1 MASSFNLFRW
11 LPTLWATFFDRMQK
25 VIWITGCRGFIGRHL
40 AAWLSGRG
48 HIVVGIGHGPWPTAE
63 AQAWGV
69 RRWLNGGIHASN
81 LQQLLRDAGPPEY
94 IFHLAGGS
102 SVGAS
107 IDNPYEDFTR
117 TVATTAELLEWMR
130 LAASNARL
138 ISVSSAAVYGAGH
151 TGPIREEQALLP
163 SSPYGYHKLMMENV
177 CRSYAANYGLTI
189 TVVRLFSVYGSWL
202 KKQVLWDMC
211 TCLAS
216 GTRQLVLGG
225 TGEELRDWTD
235 IRDVVRALE
244 FTMGLATD
252 PETLAIFNIGSGQGT
267 SVSSIAAMVLESW
280 PAPARVVFSGEARPG
295 NPCSLVAD
303 GWYLRKNGFAW
314 SVPVKS
320 GVHDYVRWYLQSSR
334 GDV

>member
-1 MASSFNLFRW
+1 LRQEIPFSG
-11 LPTLWATFFDRMQK
+11 DRIQK

-40 AAWLSGRG
+40 ASWLSRQG
-48 HIVVGIGHGPWPTAE
+48 HTVVGIGHGPWPPAE

-69 RRWLNGGIHASN
+69 QRWLNGGIHASN
-81 LQQLLRDAGPPEY
+81 LQQLLRDGGPPDY

-107 IDNPYEDFTR
+107 IANPYEDFTR

-130 LAASNARL
+130 LGARNARL
-138 ISVSSAAVYGAGH
+138 VSVSSAAVYGAGH
-151 TGPIREEQALLP
+151 TGPIREEHALLP
-163 SSPYGYHKLMMENV
+163 FSPYGYHKLMMENL
-177 CRSYAANYGLTI
+177 CLSYAANYGLAVI
-189 TVVRLFSVYGSWL
+189 VMRLFSVYGSWL

-211 TCLAS
+211 SSLAS

-244 FTMGLATD
+244 FAMGLASD
-252 PETLAIFNIGSGQGT
+252 PDAMAVFNVGSGEAT
-267 SVSSIAAMVLESW
+267 SVGRIAAMVLESW
-280 PAPARVVFSGEARPG
+280 PTPAKVVFNGQARPG

-303 GWYLRKNGFAW
+303 GWFLQQKGFAW
-314 SVPVKS
+314 TVPTNR
-320 GVHDYVRWYLQSSR
+320 GVRDYVQWYLQSPRS
-334 GDV
+334 DL

>member
-1 MASSFNLFRW
+1 
-11 LPTLWATFFDRMQK
+11 
-25 VIWITGCRGFIGRHL
+25 
-40 AAWLSGRG
+40 
-48 HIVVGIGHGPWPTAE
+48 
-63 AQAWGV
+63 
-69 RRWLNGGIHASN
+69 

-117 TVATTAELLEWMR
+117 TVSTTAELLEWMR
-130 LAASNARL
+130 LAARTARL
-138 ISVSSAAVYGAGH
+138 VSVSSAAVYGAGH

-163 SSPYGYHKLMMENV
+163 FSPYGYHKLMMENV
-177 CRSYAANYGLTI
+177 CGSYAANYGLAV
-189 TVVRLFSVYGSWL
+189 TVVRLFSVYGTWL

-211 TCLAS
+211 SSLAC

-252 PETLAIFNIGSGQGT
+252 LDAMAIFNVGSGQGT
-267 SVSSIAAMVLESW
+267 SVGSIAAMVLESW
-280 PAPARVVFSGEARPG
+280 PAPAKVVFNGKARPG

-303 GWYLRKNGFAW
+303 GWFLQKNGFAW
-314 SVPVKS
+314 RVPVKS
-320 GVHDYVRWYLQSSR
+320 GVRDYVRWFLQSSR